1 MIEKLADLVSPILL
15 PMGVSY
21 ADILFYLNAI
31 SNYLLIVLA
40 AFVVLAA
47 VLIAAVKV
55 KKGFKLFVRGQAA
68 VAFLA
73 CVVLV
78 VNAVCYGPLH
88 NTLSAYL
95 NASRVELAE
104 DTVAQSLATIQKTG
118 EEGIVLLKNE
128 NNTLPL
134 SGDVTRLNVFGWA
147 STQPFIGGTGSS
159 ASSAAAA
166 TDILQSLRDAGYEL
180 NESLTQM
187 YTGYRAERPTSDMF
201 GQDLTLPEP
210 TADYYTDELMAEA
223 EAFSDTA
230 LIVIARGG
238 GENYDLPTDMGAV
251 IDGTYNIA
259 QTVSVAPD
267 NYPYTKV
274 SYHNNGDYDDFE
286 SGESYLE
293 LSNTE
298 EAMIDLVC
306 SRFENVIV
314 LINACNPMELGWV
327 DEYAQIGAV
336 LLAPAP
342 GVQGFAALGSI
353 LSGEVNPSGRTV
365 DTFVYDLLSTPSI
378 NNIGINAYTNIEDLK
393 LSIAAADST
402 YQGSAGFVN
411 YVEGIYV
418 GYKFYETAAE
428 EGLIAY
434 DEVVQ
439 YPFGYGLSYTAF
451 EKTIENFSDDGD
463 SISFTVNIENTGDV
477 AGKDVVQIY
486 YTPPYTNGGIEKASA
501 NLVDFA
507 KTSLIEPGSS
517 EKIYFSIAKEDMAAY
532 DSEGV
537 KLENGGYILE
547 AGEYTISVRSDS
559 HTVDDERAFTV
570 EADVDYSE
578 NARPSDETAAVNQ
591 FQDYARGTF
600 EQLSRADGFAN
611 YEETCGRVLAETD
624 YEMDEETLAAV
635 EANVMGGYDSTL
647 YDNPEDEM
655 PTMGADNG
663 VVLADMTGLDY
674 DDPLWD
680 DLLDELSFSDM
691 EQLVNA
697 GGWQTAE
704 ISSIEKRAT
713 SDCDGPAGLNNYIT
727 GSYGTTYP
735 SEVLM
740 AQTWSKDMAFEIG
753 ASMGSEF
760 AAAENYGWYGPAMN
774 IHRSAFAG
782 RNFEYFSEDGV
793 LSGLMAVN
801 EANGA
806 AQFGVYPYLKHF
818 ALNDQELGR
827 TAILLTYASEQ
838 AIREIYLRP
847 FEIAVKGFEGG
858 ALAMMTSYNWIG
870 DVPAMANSDLLND
883 VLRGE
888 WGFEGM
894 VITDYF
900 GSYGYMISDNCLR
913 NGNDL
918 MLGYGSYESNELDS
932 SSATL
937 VNAMRQASKNILY
950 TVANS
955 GYYAGEEPTETVNR
969 MDELFRTVNIA
980 AGAVLGALEIALLC
994 QLVYQAHKRRK
1005 AKP

>member
-31 SNYLLIVLA
+31 SNYLLIGLA
-40 AFVVLAA
+40 ALVILVA

-55 KKGFKLFVRGQAA
+55 KKGYKLFVRGQAI

-73 CVVLV
+73 CLV
-78 VNAVCYGPLH
+78 ILVNAVCYGPLH

-104 DTVAQSLATIQKTG
+104 DTVAQSLATIEKTG

-128 NNTLPL
+128 ESALPL
-134 SGDVTRLNVFGWA
+134 SADATKLNVFGWA
-147 STQPFIGGTGSS
+147 STKPFIGGTGSS

-166 TDILQSLRDAGYEL
+166 TDILQSLRNAGYEL
-180 NESLTQM
+180 NESLTDL
-187 YTGYRAERPTSDMF
+187 YVSYAAERPTSDMF

-210 TADYYTDELMAEA
+210 TADYYTDELIAEA

-238 GENYDLPTDMGAV
+238 GENYDLPMDMKAV

-259 QTVSVAPD
+259 ETVSVAAE

-274 SYHNNGDYDDFE
+274 SYHNNGDYDDFDA
-286 SGESYLE
+286 GESYLE

-306 SRFENVIV
+306 SHFDNVIV

-327 DEYAQIGAV
+327 DEYEQIGAV

-342 GVQGFAALGSI
+342 GVQGFAALGNI
-353 LSGEVNPSGRTV
+353 LNGSVNPSGRTV
-365 DTFVYDLLSTPSI
+365 DTFVYDLMSTPTV
-378 NNIGINAYTNIEDLK
+378 NNVGINAYTNIEDLK
-393 LSIAAADST
+393 RSIADADST

-439 YPFGYGLSYTAF
+439 YPFGYGLSYTTF
-451 EKTIENFSDDGD
+451 EKTIESFSDDGD
-463 SISFTVNIENTGDV
+463 SVSFTVNIKNTGDV
-477 AGKDVVQIY
+477 AGKDVVQVY
-486 YTPPYTNGGIEKASA
+486 FTPPYTNGGIEKASA
-501 NLVDFA
+501 NLIDFA

-517 EKIYFSIAKEDMAAY
+517 EKIYFSIAKEDMASY

-537 KLENGGYILE
+537 KIEGGGYILE
-547 AGEYTISVRSDS
+547 AGEYAVSVRSDS

-570 EADVDYSE
+570 DADIDYSAE
-578 NARPSDETAAVNQ
+578 GRASDAEAAVNQ
-591 FQDYARGTF
+591 FDYARGGF

-611 YEETCGRVLAETD
+611 YDAACGRALEAAD
-624 YEMDEETLAAV
+624 YEMDAETLATV
-635 EANVMGGYDSTL
+635 EASVMGGYDPTL
-647 YDNPEDEM
+647 YDDPEAEM
-655 PTMGADNG
+655 PTMAADNG
-663 VVLADMTGLDY
+663 LVLADMTGLDY
-674 DDPLWD
+674 DDPLWEQ
-680 DLLDELSFSDM
+680 LLDEM
-691 EQLVNA
+691 TYAEMKQLVNV

-704 ISSIEKRAT
+704 VKSIEKRAT

-727 GSYGTTYP
+727 GSYGTSYP

-760 AAAENYGWYGPAMN
+760 AAAENFGWYGPAMN

-782 RNFEYFSEDGV
+782 RNFEYYSEDGV
-793 LSGLMAVN
+793 LSGIFAMH

-838 AIREIYLRP
+838 AMREIYLRP
-847 FEIAVKGFEGG
+847 FEIAVKGFEGDS
-858 ALAMMTSYNWIG
+858 LAMMTAYNWIG
-870 DVPAMANSDLLND
+870 DVPAYANSDLLND

-900 GSYGYMISDNCLR
+900 GSYGYMISDAALR

-937 VNAMRQASKNILY
+937 VNAMRQACKNILY

-955 GYYAGEEPTETVNR
+955 GYYADGETTETVNH
-969 MDELFRTVNIA
+969 MDELFRTVNTAAIA
-980 AGAVLGALEIALLC
+980 ILGVLELALLI
-994 QLVYQAHKRRK
+994 QLALQVRK
-1005 AKP
+1005 QKKNKA

>member
-31 SNYLLIVLA
+31 SNYLLIGLA
-40 AFVVLAA
+40 ALVILVA

-55 KKGFKLFVRGQAA
+55 KKGYKLFVRGQAI

-73 CVVLV
+73 CLV
-78 VNAVCYGPLH
+78 ILVNAVCYGPLH

-104 DTVAQSLATIQKTG
+104 DTVAQSLATIEKTG

-128 NNTLPL
+128 ESALPL
-134 SGDVTRLNVFGWA
+134 SADATKLNVFGWA
-147 STQPFIGGTGSS
+147 STKPFIGGTGSS

-166 TDILQSLRDAGYEL
+166 TDILQSLRNAGYEL
-180 NESLTQM
+180 NESLTDL
-187 YTGYRAERPTSDMF
+187 YVSYAAERPTSDMF

-238 GENYDLPTDMGAV
+238 GENYDLPMDMKAV

-259 QTVSVAPD
+259 ETVSVAAE

-274 SYHNNGDYDDFE
+274 SYHNNGDYDDFDA
-286 SGESYLE
+286 GESYLE

-306 SRFENVIV
+306 SHFDNVIV

-327 DEYAQIGAV
+327 DEYEQIGAV

-342 GVQGFAALGSI
+342 GVQGFAALGNI
-353 LSGEVNPSGRTV
+353 LNGSVNPSGRTV
-365 DTFVYDLLSTPSI
+365 DTFVYDLMSTPTV
-378 NNIGINAYTNIEDLK
+378 NNVGINAYTNIEDLK
-393 LSIAAADST
+393 RSIADADST

-439 YPFGYGLSYTAF
+439 YPFGYGLSYTTF
-451 EKTIENFSDDGD
+451 EKTIESFSDDGD
-463 SISFTVNIENTGDV
+463 SVSFTVNIKNTGDV
-477 AGKDVVQIY
+477 AGKDVVQVY
-486 YTPPYTNGGIEKASA
+486 FTPPYTNGGIEKASA
-501 NLVDFA
+501 NLIDFA

-517 EKIYFSIAKEDMAAY
+517 EKIYFSIAKEDMASY

-537 KLENGGYILE
+537 KIEGGGYILE
-547 AGEYTISVRSDS
+547 AGEYAVSVRSDS

-570 EADVDYSE
+570 DADIDYSAE
-578 NARPSDETAAVNQ
+578 GRASDAEAAVNQ
-591 FQDYARGTF
+591 FDYARGGF

-611 YEETCGRVLAETD
+611 YDAACGRALEAAD
-624 YEMDEETLAAV
+624 YEMDAETLATV
-635 EANVMGGYDSTL
+635 EASVMGGYDPTL
-647 YDNPEDEM
+647 YDDPEAEM
-655 PTMGADNG
+655 PTMAADNG
-663 VVLADMTGLDY
+663 LVLADMTGLNY
-674 DDPLWD
+674 DDPLWEQ
-680 DLLDELSFSDM
+680 LLDEM
-691 EQLVNA
+691 TYAEMKQLVNV

-704 ISSIEKRAT
+704 VKSIEKRAT

-727 GSYGTTYP
+727 GSYGTSYP

-760 AAAENYGWYGPAMN
+760 AAAENFGWYGPAMN

-782 RNFEYFSEDGV
+782 RNFEYYSEDGL
-793 LSGLMAVN
+793 LSGIFAMH

-838 AIREIYLRP
+838 AMREIYLRP
-847 FEIAVKGFEGG
+847 FEIAVKGFEGDS
-858 ALAMMTSYNWIG
+858 LAMMTAYNWIG
-870 DVPAMANSDLLND
+870 DVPAYANSDLLND

-900 GSYGYMISDNCLR
+900 GSYGYMISDAALR

-937 VNAMRQASKNILY
+937 VNAMRQACKNILY

-955 GYYAGEEPTETVNR
+955 GYYADGETTEAVNH
-969 MDELFRTVNIA
+969 MDELFKTVNTAAIA
-980 AGAVLGALEIALLC
+980 ILGVLELALLI
-994 QLVYQAHKRRK
+994 QLALQVRK
-1005 AKP
+1005 QKKNKA

>member
-31 SNYLLIVLA
+31 SNYLLIGLA
-40 AFVVLAA
+40 ALVILVA

-55 KKGFKLFVRGQAA
+55 KKGYKLFVRGQAI

-73 CVVLV
+73 CLV
-78 VNAVCYGPLH
+78 ILVNAVCYGPLH

-104 DTVAQSLATIQKTG
+104 DTVAQSLATIEKTG

-128 NNTLPL
+128 ESALPL
-134 SGDVTRLNVFGWA
+134 SADATKLNVFGWA
-147 STQPFIGGTGSS
+147 STKPFIGGTGSS

-166 TDILQSLRDAGYEL
+166 TDILQSLRNAGYEL
-180 NESLTQM
+180 NESLTDL
-187 YTGYRAERPTSDMF
+187 YVSYAAERPTSDMF

-238 GENYDLPTDMGAV
+238 GENYDLPMDMKAV

-259 QTVSVAPD
+259 ETVSVAAE

-274 SYHNNGDYDDFE
+274 SYHNNGDYDDFDA
-286 SGESYLE
+286 GESYLE

-306 SRFENVIV
+306 SHFDNVIV

-327 DEYAQIGAV
+327 DEYEQIGAV

-342 GVQGFAALGSI
+342 GVQGFAALGNI
-353 LSGEVNPSGRTV
+353 LNGSVNPSGRTV
-365 DTFVYDLLSTPSI
+365 DTFVYDLMSTPTV
-378 NNIGINAYTNIEDLK
+378 NNVGINAYTNIEDLK
-393 LSIAAADST
+393 RSIADADST

-439 YPFGYGLSYTAF
+439 YPFGYGLSYTTF
-451 EKTIENFSDDGD
+451 EKTIESFSDDGD
-463 SISFTVNIENTGDV
+463 SVSFTVNIENTGDV
-477 AGKDVVQIY
+477 AGKDVVQVY
-486 YTPPYTNGGIEKASA
+486 FTPPYTNGGIEKASA
-501 NLVDFA
+501 NLIDFA

-517 EKIYFSIAKEDMAAY
+517 EKIYFSIAKEDMASY

-537 KLENGGYILE
+537 KIEGGGYILE
-547 AGEYTISVRSDS
+547 AGEYAVSVRSDS

-570 EADVDYSE
+570 DADIDYSAE
-578 NARPSDETAAVNQ
+578 SRASDAEAAVNQ
-591 FQDYARGTF
+591 FDYARGGF

-611 YEETCGRVLAETD
+611 YDAACGRALEAAD
-624 YEMDEETLAAV
+624 YEMDAETLATV
-635 EANVMGGYDSTL
+635 EASVMGGYDPTL
-647 YDNPEDEM
+647 YDDPEAEM
-655 PTMGADNG
+655 PTMAADNG
-663 VVLADMTGLDY
+663 LVLADMTGLDY
-674 DDPLWD
+674 DDPLWEQ
-680 DLLDELSFSDM
+680 LLDEM
-691 EQLVNA
+691 TYAEMKQLVNV

-704 ISSIEKRAT
+704 VKSIEKRAT

-727 GSYGTTYP
+727 GSYGTSYP

-760 AAAENYGWYGPAMN
+760 AAAENFGWYGPAMN

-782 RNFEYFSEDGV
+782 RNFEYYSEDGV
-793 LSGLMAVN
+793 LSGIFAMH

-838 AIREIYLRP
+838 AMREIYLRP
-847 FEIAVKGFEGG
+847 FEIAVKGFEGDS
-858 ALAMMTSYNWIG
+858 LAMMTAYNWIG
-870 DVPAMANSDLLND
+870 DVPAYANSDLLND

-900 GSYGYMISDNCLR
+900 GSYGYMISDAALR

-937 VNAMRQASKNILY
+937 VNAMRQACKNILY

-955 GYYAGEEPTETVNR
+955 GYYADGETTEAVNH
-969 MDELFRTVNIA
+969 MDELFRTVNTAAIA
-980 AGAVLGALEIALLC
+980 ILGVLELALLI
-994 QLVYQAHKRRK
+994 QLALQVRK
-1005 AKP
+1005 QKKNKA

>member
-1 MIEKLADLVSPILL
+1 MIEKLAELVSPILL

-31 SNYLLIVLA
+31 SNYLLIGLA
-40 AFVVLAA
+40 ALVILVA

-55 KKGFKLFVRGQAA
+55 KKGYKLFVRGQAI

-73 CVVLV
+73 CLV
-78 VNAVCYGPLH
+78 ILVNAVCYGPLH

-104 DTVAQSLATIQKTG
+104 DTVAQSLATIEKTG

-128 NNTLPL
+128 ESALPL
-134 SGDVTRLNVFGWA
+134 SADVTKLNVFGWA
-147 STQPFIGGTGSS
+147 STKPFIGGTGSS

-166 TDILQSLRDAGYEL
+166 TDILQSLRNAGYEL
-180 NESLTQM
+180 NESLTDL
-187 YTGYRAERPTSDMF
+187 YVSYAAERPTSDMF

-238 GENYDLPTDMGAV
+238 GENYDLPMDMKAV

-259 QTVSVAPD
+259 ETVSVAAE

-274 SYHNNGDYDDFE
+274 SYHNNGDYDDFDA
-286 SGESYLE
+286 GESYLE

-306 SRFENVIV
+306 SHFDNVIV

-327 DEYAQIGAV
+327 DEYEQIGAV

-342 GVQGFAALGSI
+342 GVQGFAALGNI
-353 LSGEVNPSGRTV
+353 LNGSVNPSGRTV
-365 DTFVYDLLSTPSI
+365 DTFVYDLMSTPTV
-378 NNIGINAYTNIEDLK
+378 NNVGINAYTNIEDLK
-393 LSIAAADST
+393 RSIADADST

-439 YPFGYGLSYTAF
+439 YPFGYGLSYTTF
-451 EKTIENFSDDGD
+451 EKTIESFSDDGD
-463 SISFTVNIENTGDV
+463 SVSFTVNIKNTGDV
-477 AGKDVVQIY
+477 AGKDVVQVY
-486 YTPPYTNGGIEKASA
+486 FTPPYTNGGIEKASA
-501 NLVDFA
+501 NLIDFA

-517 EKIYFSIAKEDMAAY
+517 EKIYFSIAKEDMASY

-537 KLENGGYILE
+537 KIEGGGYILE
-547 AGEYTISVRSDS
+547 AGEYAVSVRSDS

-570 EADVDYSE
+570 DADIDYSAE
-578 NARPSDETAAVNQ
+578 GRASDAEAAVNQ
-591 FQDYARGTF
+591 FDYARGGF

-611 YEETCGRVLAETD
+611 YDAACGRALEAAD
-624 YEMDEETLAAV
+624 YEMDAETLATV
-635 EANVMGGYDSTL
+635 EASVMGGYDPTL
-647 YDNPEDEM
+647 YDDPEAEM
-655 PTMGADNG
+655 PTMAADNG
-663 VVLADMTGLDY
+663 LALADMTGLDY
-674 DDPLWD
+674 DDPLWEQ
-680 DLLDELSFSDM
+680 LLDEM
-691 EQLVNA
+691 TYAEMKQLVNV

-704 ISSIEKRAT
+704 VKSIEKRAT

-727 GSYGTTYP
+727 GSYGTSYP

-760 AAAENYGWYGPAMN
+760 AAAENFGWYGPAMN

-782 RNFEYFSEDGV
+782 RNFEYYSEDGV
-793 LSGLMAVN
+793 LSGIFAMH

-838 AIREIYLRP
+838 AMREIYLRP
-847 FEIAVKGFEGG
+847 FEIAVKGFEGDS
-858 ALAMMTSYNWIG
+858 LAMMTAYNWIG
-870 DVPAMANSDLLND
+870 DVPAYANSDLLND

-900 GSYGYMISDNCLR
+900 GSYGYMISDAALR

-937 VNAMRQASKNILY
+937 VNAMRQACKNILY

-955 GYYAGEEPTETVNR
+955 GYYADGETTEAVNH
-969 MDELFRTVNIA
+969 MDELFKTVNTAAIA
-980 AGAVLGALEIALLC
+980 ILGVLELALLI
-994 QLVYQAHKRRK
+994 QLALQVRK
-1005 AKP
+1005 QKKNKA

>member
-31 SNYLLIVLA
+31 SNYLLIGLA
-40 AFVVLAA
+40 ALVILVA

-55 KKGFKLFVRGQAA
+55 KKGYKLFVRGQAI

-73 CVVLV
+73 CLV
-78 VNAVCYGPLH
+78 ILVNAVCYGPLH

-104 DTVAQSLATIQKTG
+104 DTVAQSLATIEKTG

-128 NNTLPL
+128 ESALPL
-134 SGDVTRLNVFGWA
+134 SADVTKLNVFGWA
-147 STQPFIGGTGSS
+147 STKPFIGGTGSS

-166 TDILQSLRDAGYEL
+166 TDILQSLRNAGYEL
-180 NESLTQM
+180 NESLTDL
-187 YTGYRAERPTSDMF
+187 YVSYAAERPTSDMF

-238 GENYDLPTDMGAV
+238 GENYDLPMDMKAV

-259 QTVSVAPD
+259 ETVSVAAE

-274 SYHNNGDYDDFE
+274 SYHNNGDYDDFDA
-286 SGESYLE
+286 GESYLE

-306 SRFENVIV
+306 SHFDNVIV

-327 DEYAQIGAV
+327 DEYEQIGAV

-342 GVQGFAALGSI
+342 GVQGFAALGNI
-353 LSGEVNPSGRTV
+353 LNGSVNPSGRTV
-365 DTFVYDLLSTPSI
+365 DTFVYDLMSTPTV
-378 NNIGINAYTNIEDLK
+378 NNVGINAYTNIEDLK
-393 LSIAAADST
+393 RSIADADST

-439 YPFGYGLSYTAF
+439 YPFGYGLSYTTF
-451 EKTIENFSDDGD
+451 EKTIESFSDDGD
-463 SISFTVNIENTGDV
+463 SVSFTVNIKNTGDV
-477 AGKDVVQIY
+477 AGKDVVQVY
-486 YTPPYTNGGIEKASA
+486 FTPPYTNGGIEKASA
-501 NLVDFA
+501 NLIDFA

-517 EKIYFSIAKEDMAAY
+517 EKIYFSIAKEDMASY

-537 KLENGGYILE
+537 KIEGGGYILE
-547 AGEYTISVRSDS
+547 AGEYAVSVRSDS

-570 EADVDYSE
+570 DADIDYSAE
-578 NARPSDETAAVNQ
+578 GRASDAEAAVNQ
-591 FQDYARGTF
+591 FDYARGGF

-611 YEETCGRVLAETD
+611 YDAACGRALEAAD
-624 YEMDEETLAAV
+624 YEMDAETLATV
-635 EANVMGGYDSTL
+635 EASVMGGYDPTL
-647 YDNPEDEM
+647 YDDPEAEM
-655 PTMGADNG
+655 PTMAADNG
-663 VVLADMTGLDY
+663 LALADMTGLDY
-674 DDPLWD
+674 DDPLWEQ
-680 DLLDELSFSDM
+680 LLDEM
-691 EQLVNA
+691 TYAEMKQLVNV

-704 ISSIEKRAT
+704 VKSIEKRAT

-727 GSYGTTYP
+727 GSYGTSYP

-760 AAAENYGWYGPAMN
+760 AAAENFGWYGPAMN

-782 RNFEYFSEDGV
+782 RNFEYYSEDGV
-793 LSGLMAVN
+793 LSGIFAMH

-838 AIREIYLRP
+838 AMREIYLRP
-847 FEIAVKGFEGG
+847 FEIAVKGFEGDS
-858 ALAMMTSYNWIG
+858 LAMMTAYNWIG
-870 DVPAMANSDLLND
+870 DVPAYANSDLLND

-900 GSYGYMISDNCLR
+900 GSYGYMISDAALR

-937 VNAMRQASKNILY
+937 VNAMRQACKNILY

-955 GYYAGEEPTETVNR
+955 GYYADGETTEAVNH
-969 MDELFRTVNIA
+969 MDELFKTVNTAAIA
-980 AGAVLGALEIALLC
+980 ILGVLELALLI
-994 QLVYQAHKRRK
+994 QLALQVRK
-1005 AKP
+1005 QKKNKA

>member
-31 SNYLLIVLA
+31 SNYLLIGLA
-40 AFVVLAA
+40 ALVILVA

-55 KKGFKLFVRGQAA
+55 KKGYKLFVRGQAI

-73 CVVLV
+73 CLV
-78 VNAVCYGPLH
+78 ILVNAVCYGPLH

-104 DTVAQSLATIQKTG
+104 DTVAQSLATIEKTG

-128 NNTLPL
+128 ESALPL
-134 SGDVTRLNVFGWA
+134 SADVTKLNVFGWA
-147 STQPFIGGTGSS
+147 STKPFIGGTGSS

-166 TDILQSLRDAGYEL
+166 TDILQSLRNAGYEL
-180 NESLTQM
+180 NESLTDL
-187 YTGYRAERPTSDMF
+187 YVSYAAERPTSDMF

-238 GENYDLPTDMGAV
+238 GENYDLPMDMKAV

-259 QTVSVAPD
+259 ETVSVAAE

-274 SYHNNGDYDDFE
+274 SYHNNGDYDDFDA
-286 SGESYLE
+286 GESYLE

-306 SRFENVIV
+306 SHFDNVIV

-327 DEYAQIGAV
+327 DEYEQIGAV

-342 GVQGFAALGSI
+342 GVQGFAALGNI
-353 LSGEVNPSGRTV
+353 LNGSVNPSGRTV
-365 DTFVYDLLSTPSI
+365 DTFVYDLMSTPTV
-378 NNIGINAYTNIEDLK
+378 NNVGINAYTNIEDLK
-393 LSIAAADST
+393 RSIADADST

-439 YPFGYGLSYTAF
+439 YPFGYGLSYTTF
-451 EKTIENFSDDGD
+451 EKTIESFSDDGD
-463 SISFTVNIENTGDV
+463 SVSFTVNIKNTGDV
-477 AGKDVVQIY
+477 AGKDVVQVY
-486 YTPPYTNGGIEKASA
+486 FTPPYTNGGIEKASA
-501 NLVDFA
+501 NLIDFA

-517 EKIYFSIAKEDMAAY
+517 EKIYFSIAKEDMASY

-537 KLENGGYILE
+537 KIEGGGYILE
-547 AGEYTISVRSDS
+547 AGEYAVSVRSDS

-570 EADVDYSE
+570 DADIDYSAE
-578 NARPSDETAAVNQ
+578 GRASDAEAAVNQ
-591 FQDYARGTF
+591 FDYARGGF

-611 YEETCGRVLAETD
+611 YDAACGRALEAAD
-624 YEMDEETLAAV
+624 YEMDAETLATV
-635 EANVMGGYDSTL
+635 EASVMGGYDPTL
-647 YDNPEDEM
+647 YDDPEAEM
-655 PTMGADNG
+655 PTMAADNG
-663 VVLADMTGLDY
+663 LALADMTGLDY
-674 DDPLWD
+674 DDPLWEQ
-680 DLLDELSFSDM
+680 LLDEM
-691 EQLVNA
+691 TYAEMKQLVNV

-704 ISSIEKRAT
+704 VKSIEKRAT

-727 GSYGTTYP
+727 GSYGTSYP

-760 AAAENYGWYGPAMN
+760 AAAENFGWYGPAMN

-782 RNFEYFSEDGV
+782 RNFEYYSEDGV
-793 LSGLMAVN
+793 LSGIFAMH

-838 AIREIYLRP
+838 AMREIYLRP
-847 FEIAVKGFEGG
+847 FEIAVKGFEGDS
-858 ALAMMTSYNWIG
+858 LAMMTAYNWIG
-870 DVPAMANSDLLND
+870 DVPAYANSDLLND

-937 VNAMRQASKNILY
+937 VNAMRQACKNILY

-955 GYYAGEEPTETVNR
+955 GYYADGETTEAVNH
-969 MDELFRTVNIA
+969 MDELFKTVNTAAIA
-980 AGAVLGALEIALLC
+980 ILGVLELALLI
-994 QLVYQAHKRRK
+994 QLALQVRK
-1005 AKP
+1005 QKKNKA

>member
-31 SNYLLIVLA
+31 SNYLLIGLA
-40 AFVVLAA
+40 ALVILVA

-55 KKGFKLFVRGQAA
+55 KKGYKLFVRGQAI

-73 CVVLV
+73 CLV
-78 VNAVCYGPLH
+78 ILVNAVCYGPLH

-104 DTVAQSLATIQKTG
+104 DTVAQSLATIEKTG

-128 NNTLPL
+128 ESALPL
-134 SGDVTRLNVFGWA
+134 SADATKLNVFGWA
-147 STQPFIGGTGSS
+147 STKPFIGGTGSS

-166 TDILQSLRDAGYEL
+166 TDILQSLRNAGYEL
-180 NESLTQM
+180 NESLTDL
-187 YTGYRAERPTSDMF
+187 YVSYAAERPTSDMF

-210 TADYYTDELMAEA
+210 TADYYTDELIAEA

-238 GENYDLPTDMGAV
+238 GENYDLPMDMKAV

-259 QTVSVAPD
+259 ETVSVAAE

-274 SYHNNGDYDDFE
+274 SYHNNGDYDDFDA
-286 SGESYLE
+286 GESYLE

-306 SRFENVIV
+306 SHFDNVIV

-327 DEYAQIGAV
+327 DEYEQIGAV

-342 GVQGFAALGSI
+342 GVQGFAALGNI
-353 LSGEVNPSGRTV
+353 LNGSVNPSGRTV
-365 DTFVYDLLSTPSI
+365 DTFVYDLMSTPTV
-378 NNIGINAYTNIEDLK
+378 NNVGINAYTNIEDLK
-393 LSIAAADST
+393 RSIADADST

-439 YPFGYGLSYTAF
+439 YPFGYGLSYTTF
-451 EKTIENFSDDGD
+451 EKTIESFSDDGD
-463 SISFTVNIENTGDV
+463 SVSFTVNIKNTGDV
-477 AGKDVVQIY
+477 AGKDVVQVY
-486 YTPPYTNGGIEKASA
+486 FTPPYTNGGIEKASA
-501 NLVDFA
+501 NLIDFA

-517 EKIYFSIAKEDMAAY
+517 EKIYFSIAKEDMASY

-537 KLENGGYILE
+537 KIEGGGYILE
-547 AGEYTISVRSDS
+547 AGEYAISVRSDS

-570 EADVDYSE
+570 DADIDYSAE
-578 NARPSDETAAVNQ
+578 GRASDAEAAVNQ
-591 FQDYARGTF
+591 FDYARGGF

-611 YEETCGRVLAETD
+611 YDAACGRALEAAD
-624 YEMDEETLAAV
+624 YEMDAETLATV
-635 EANVMGGYDSTL
+635 EASVMGGYDPTL
-647 YDNPEDEM
+647 YDDPEAEM
-655 PTMGADNG
+655 PTMAADNG
-663 VVLADMTGLDY
+663 LVLADMTGLDY
-674 DDPLWD
+674 DDPLWEQ
-680 DLLDELSFSDM
+680 LLDEM
-691 EQLVNA
+691 TYAEMKQLVNV

-704 ISSIEKRAT
+704 VKSIEKRAT

-727 GSYGTTYP
+727 GSYGTSYP

-760 AAAENYGWYGPAMN
+760 AAAENFGWYGPAMN

-782 RNFEYFSEDGV
+782 RNFEYYSEDGV
-793 LSGLMAVN
+793 LSGIFAMY

-838 AIREIYLRP
+838 AMREIYLRP
-847 FEIAVKGFEGG
+847 FEIAVKGFEGDS
-858 ALAMMTSYNWIG
+858 LAMMTAYNWIG
-870 DVPAMANSDLLND
+870 DVPAYANSDLLND

-900 GSYGYMISDNCLR
+900 GSYGYMISDAALR

-937 VNAMRQASKNILY
+937 VNAMRQACKNILY

-955 GYYAGEEPTETVNR
+955 GYYADGETTETVNH
-969 MDELFRTVNIA
+969 MDELFKTVNTAAIA
-980 AGAVLGALEIALLC
+980 ILGVLELALLI
-994 QLVYQAHKRRK
+994 QLALQVRK
-1005 AKP
+1005 QKKNKA

>member
-31 SNYLLIVLA
+31 SNYLLIGLA
-40 AFVVLAA
+40 ALVILVA

-55 KKGFKLFVRGQAA
+55 KKGYKLFVRGQAI

-73 CVVLV
+73 CLV
-78 VNAVCYGPLH
+78 ILVNAVCYGPLH

-104 DTVAQSLATIQKTG
+104 DTVAQSLATIEKTG

-128 NNTLPL
+128 ESALPL
-134 SGDVTRLNVFGWA
+134 SADATKLNVFGWA
-147 STQPFIGGTGSS
+147 STKPFIGGTGSS

-166 TDILQSLRDAGYEL
+166 TDILQSLRNAGYEL
-180 NESLTQM
+180 NESLTDL
-187 YTGYRAERPTSDMF
+187 YVSYAAERPTSDMF

-238 GENYDLPTDMGAV
+238 GENYDLPMDMKAV

-259 QTVSVAPD
+259 ETVSVAAE

-274 SYHNNGDYDDFE
+274 SYHNNGDYDDFDA
-286 SGESYLE
+286 GESYLE

-306 SRFENVIV
+306 SHFDNVIV

-327 DEYAQIGAV
+327 DEYEQIGAV

-342 GVQGFAALGSI
+342 GVQGFAALGNI
-353 LSGEVNPSGRTV
+353 LNGSVNPSGRTV
-365 DTFVYDLLSTPSI
+365 DTFVYDLMSTPTV
-378 NNIGINAYTNIEDLK
+378 NNVGINAYTNIEDLK
-393 LSIAAADST
+393 RSIADADST

-439 YPFGYGLSYTAF
+439 YPFGYGLSYTTF
-451 EKTIENFSDDGD
+451 EKTIESFSDDGD
-463 SISFTVNIENTGDV
+463 SVSFTVNIKNTGDV
-477 AGKDVVQIY
+477 AGKDVVQVY
-486 YTPPYTNGGIEKASA
+486 FTPPYTNGGIEKASA
-501 NLVDFA
+501 NLIDFA

-517 EKIYFSIAKEDMAAY
+517 EKIYFSIAKEDMASY

-537 KLENGGYILE
+537 KIEGGGYILE
-547 AGEYTISVRSDS
+547 AGEYAVSVRSDS

-570 EADVDYSE
+570 DADIDYSAE
-578 NARPSDETAAVNQ
+578 GRASDAEAAVNQ
-591 FQDYARGTF
+591 FDYARGGF

-611 YEETCGRVLAETD
+611 YDAACGRALEAAD
-624 YEMDEETLAAV
+624 YEMDAETLATV
-635 EANVMGGYDSTL
+635 EASVMGGYDPTL
-647 YDNPEDEM
+647 YDDPEAEM
-655 PTMGADNG
+655 PTMAADNG
-663 VVLADMTGLDY
+663 LVLADMTGLDY
-674 DDPLWD
+674 DDPLWEQ
-680 DLLDELSFSDM
+680 LLDEM
-691 EQLVNA
+691 TYAEMKQLVNV

-704 ISSIEKRAT
+704 VKSIEKRAT

-727 GSYGTTYP
+727 GSYGTSYP

-760 AAAENYGWYGPAMN
+760 AAAENFGWYGPAMN

-782 RNFEYFSEDGV
+782 RNFEYYSEDGV
-793 LSGLMAVN
+793 LSGIFAMH

-838 AIREIYLRP
+838 AMREIYLRP
-847 FEIAVKGFEGG
+847 FEIAVKGFEGDS
-858 ALAMMTSYNWIG
+858 LAMMTAYNWIG
-870 DVPAMANSDLLND
+870 DVPAYANSDLLND

-900 GSYGYMISDNCLR
+900 GSYGYMISDAALR

-937 VNAMRQASKNILY
+937 VNAMRQACKNILY

-955 GYYAGEEPTETVNR
+955 GYYADGETTETVNH
-969 MDELFRTVNIA
+969 MDELFRTVNTAAIA
-980 AGAVLGALEIALLC
+980 ILGVLELALLI
-994 QLVYQAHKRRK
+994 QLALQVRK
-1005 AKP
+1005 QKKNKA

>member
-31 SNYLLIVLA
+31 SNYLLIGLA
-40 AFVVLAA
+40 ALVILVA

-55 KKGFKLFVRGQAA
+55 KKGYKLFARGQAI

-73 CVVLV
+73 CLV
-78 VNAVCYGPLH
+78 ILVNAVCYGPLH

-104 DTVAQSLATIQKTG
+104 DTVAQSLATIEKTG

-128 NNTLPL
+128 ESALPL
-134 SGDVTRLNVFGWA
+134 SADATKLNVFGWA
-147 STQPFIGGTGSS
+147 STKPFIGGTGSS

-166 TDILQSLRDAGYEL
+166 TDILQSLRNAGYEL
-180 NESLTQM
+180 NESLTDL
-187 YTGYRAERPTSDMF
+187 YVSYAAERPTSDMF

-238 GENYDLPTDMGAV
+238 GENYDLPMDMKAV

-259 QTVSVAPD
+259 ETVSVAAE

-274 SYHNNGDYDDFE
+274 SYHNNGDYDDFDA
-286 SGESYLE
+286 GESYLE

-306 SRFENVIV
+306 SHFDNVIV

-327 DEYAQIGAV
+327 DEYEQIGAV

-342 GVQGFAALGSI
+342 GVQGFAALGNI
-353 LSGEVNPSGRTV
+353 LNGSVNPSGRTV
-365 DTFVYDLLSTPSI
+365 DTFVYDMMSTPTV
-378 NNIGINAYTNIEDLK
+378 NNVGINAYTNIEDLK
-393 LSIAAADST
+393 RSIADADST

-439 YPFGYGLSYTAF
+439 YPFGYGLSYTTF
-451 EKTIENFSDDGD
+451 EKTIESFSDDGD
-463 SISFTVNIENTGDV
+463 SVSFTVNIKNTGDV
-477 AGKDVVQIY
+477 AGKDVVQVY
-486 YTPPYTNGGIEKASA
+486 FTPPYTNGGIEKASA
-501 NLVDFA
+501 NLIDFA

-517 EKIYFSIAKEDMAAY
+517 EKIYFSIAKEDMASY

-537 KLENGGYILE
+537 KIEGGGYILE
-547 AGEYTISVRSDS
+547 AGEYAVSVRSDS

-570 EADVDYSE
+570 DADIDYSAE
-578 NARPSDETAAVNQ
+578 GRASDAEAAVNQ
-591 FQDYARGTF
+591 FDYARGGF

-611 YEETCGRVLAETD
+611 YDAACGRALEAAD
-624 YEMDEETLAAV
+624 YEMDAETLATV
-635 EANVMGGYDSTL
+635 EASVMGGYDPTL
-647 YDNPEDEM
+647 YDDPEAEM
-655 PTMGADNG
+655 PTMAADNG
-663 VVLADMTGLDY
+663 LVLADMTGLDY
-674 DDPLWD
+674 DDPLWEQ
-680 DLLDELSFSDM
+680 LLDEM
-691 EQLVNA
+691 TYAEMKQLVNV

-704 ISSIEKRAT
+704 VKSIEKRAT

-727 GSYGTTYP
+727 GSYGTSYP

-760 AAAENYGWYGPAMN
+760 AAAENFGWYGPAMN

-782 RNFEYFSEDGV
+782 RNFEYYSEDGV
-793 LSGLMAVN
+793 LSGIFAMH

-838 AIREIYLRP
+838 AMREIYLRP
-847 FEIAVKGFEGG
+847 FEIAVKGFEGDS
-858 ALAMMTSYNWIG
+858 LAMMTAYNWIG
-870 DVPAMANSDLLND
+870 DVPAYANSDLLND

-900 GSYGYMISDNCLR
+900 GSYGYMISDAALR

-937 VNAMRQASKNILY
+937 VNAMRQACKNILY

-955 GYYAGEEPTETVNR
+955 GYYADGETTEAVNH
-969 MDELFRTVNIA
+969 MDELFKTVNTAAIA
-980 AGAVLGALEIALLC
+980 ILGVLELALLI
-994 QLVYQAHKRRK
+994 QLALQVRK
-1005 AKP
+1005 QKKNKA

>member
-31 SNYLLIVLA
+31 SNYLLIGLA
-40 AFVVLAA
+40 ALVILVA

-55 KKGFKLFVRGQAA
+55 KKGYKLFVRGQAI

-73 CVVLV
+73 CLV
-78 VNAVCYGPLH
+78 ILVNAVCYGPLH

-104 DTVAQSLATIQKTG
+104 DTVAQSLATIEKTG

-128 NNTLPL
+128 ESALPL
-134 SGDVTRLNVFGWA
+134 SADATKLNVFGWA
-147 STQPFIGGTGSS
+147 STKPFIGGTGSS

-166 TDILQSLRDAGYEL
+166 TDILQSLRNAGYEL
-180 NESLTQM
+180 NESLTDL
-187 YTGYRAERPTSDMF
+187 YVSYAAERPTSDMF

-238 GENYDLPTDMGAV
+238 GENYDLPMDMKAV

-259 QTVSVAPD
+259 ETVSVAAE

-274 SYHNNGDYDDFE
+274 SYHNNGDYDDFDA
-286 SGESYLE
+286 GESYLE

-306 SRFENVIV
+306 SHFDNVIV

-327 DEYAQIGAV
+327 DEYEQIGAV

-342 GVQGFAALGSI
+342 GVQGFAALGNI
-353 LSGEVNPSGRTV
+353 LNGSVNPSGRTV
-365 DTFVYDLLSTPSI
+365 DTFVYDLMSTPTV
-378 NNIGINAYTNIEDLK
+378 NNVGINAYTNIEDLK
-393 LSIAAADST
+393 RSIADADST

-439 YPFGYGLSYTAF
+439 YPFGYGLSYTTF
-451 EKTIENFSDDGD
+451 EKTIESFSDDGD
-463 SISFTVNIENTGDV
+463 SVSFTVNIENTGDV
-477 AGKDVVQIY
+477 AGKDVVQVY
-486 YTPPYTNGGIEKASA
+486 FTPPYTNGGIEKASA
-501 NLVDFA
+501 NLIDFA

-517 EKIYFSIAKEDMAAY
+517 EKIYFSIAKEDMASY

-537 KLENGGYILE
+537 KIEGGGYILE
-547 AGEYTISVRSDS
+547 AGEYAVSVRSDS

-570 EADVDYSE
+570 DADIDYSAE
-578 NARPSDETAAVNQ
+578 GRASDAEAAVNQ
-591 FQDYARGTF
+591 FDYARGGF

-611 YEETCGRVLAETD
+611 YDAACGRALEAAD
-624 YEMDEETLAAV
+624 YEMDAETLATV
-635 EANVMGGYDSTL
+635 EASVMGGYDPTL
-647 YDNPEDEM
+647 YDDPEAEM
-655 PTMGADNG
+655 PTMAADNG
-663 VVLADMTGLDY
+663 LVLADMTGLDY
-674 DDPLWD
+674 DDPLWEQ
-680 DLLDELSFSDM
+680 LLDEM
-691 EQLVNA
+691 TYAEMKQLVNV

-704 ISSIEKRAT
+704 VKSIEKRAT

-727 GSYGTTYP
+727 GSYGTSYP

-760 AAAENYGWYGPAMN
+760 AAAENFGWYGPAMN

-782 RNFEYFSEDGV
+782 RNFEYYSEDGV
-793 LSGLMAVN
+793 LSGIFAMH

-838 AIREIYLRP
+838 AMREIYLRP
-847 FEIAVKGFEGG
+847 FEIAVKGFEGDS
-858 ALAMMTSYNWIG
+858 LAMMTAYNWIG
-870 DVPAMANSDLLND
+870 DVPAYANSDLLND

-900 GSYGYMISDNCLR
+900 GSYGYMISDAALR

-937 VNAMRQASKNILY
+937 VNAMRQACKNILY

-955 GYYAGEEPTETVNR
+955 GYYADGETTEAVNH
-969 MDELFRTVNIA
+969 MDELFRTVNTAAIA
-980 AGAVLGALEIALLC
+980 ILGVLELALLI
-994 QLVYQAHKRRK
+994 QLALQVRK
-1005 AKP
+1005 QKKNKA